1 MAKIL
6 AHASDIGRSQA
17 AKPVGGAARSA
28 PAAGPGICTTDAV
41 RDLNTR
47 SLPTDAMSLQMKL
60 FAITLDFPDPPALA
74 ALCQQ
79 ATGLEKHPKSDAD
92 FAGVNGEHGLFIG
105 LQRVDGY
112 QAPGRPDQ
120 IVPQQLHICFKV
132 DEDLDEAEARLL
144 ELGAGKPDHQPHGTS
159 RGSSPIRLGIPSV
172 SARADRRPTWDALAG
187 AVPLEGE
194 IRDVPAGAG
203 VSRDALDEPR
213 SGFPL
218 TRARSWWRQ

>member
-1 MAKIL
+1 
-6 AHASDIGRSQA
+6 
-17 AKPVGGAARSA
+17 
-28 PAAGPGICTTDAV
+28 
-41 RDLNTR
+41 
-47 SLPTDAMSLQMKL
+47 MSLQMKL

-132 DEDLDEAEARLL
+132 EETLDQAQAKLL
-144 ELGAGKPDHQPHGTS
+144 ELGAGKPEHQLDEAKYRVLTDPAGRKDQRHLERRRPGR
-159 RGSSPIRLGIPSV
+159 RGQ
-172 SARADRRPTWDALAG
+172 DRRHLRRAGLHPLPDQG
-187 AVPLEGE
+187 AVHQLTKGPSAQPL
-194 IRDVPAGAG
+194 P
-203 VSRDALDEPR
+203 P
-213 SGFPL
+213 
-218 TRARSWWRQ
+218 